1 MQAGYLPL
9 NVAYL
14 FSQGQLTR
22 CCSEIRLEVRLLVLM
37 IRDHF
42 VYVKSMNAG
51 EPTLFTRQEAGGPA
65 RGVRRYSLH

>member
-22 CCSEIRLEVRLLVLM
+22 CSEIRLEVRLLVLM

-51 EPTLFTRQEAGGPA
+51 EPTLFTRREAGGPA
-65 RGVRRYSLH
+65 RGVRCYSLR